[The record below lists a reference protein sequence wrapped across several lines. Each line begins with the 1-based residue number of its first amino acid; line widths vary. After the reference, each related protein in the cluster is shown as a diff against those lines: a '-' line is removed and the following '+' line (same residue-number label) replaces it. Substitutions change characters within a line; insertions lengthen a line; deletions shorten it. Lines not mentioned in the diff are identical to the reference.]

1 MMSVDE
7 LIDSLD
13 GKKRNSILW
22 VNKETKKSIIKRFTI
37 LRRYFSKL
45 FIQIKVFMN
54 SERIKSMRQ
63 KYK

>member
-1 MMSVDE
+1 MSVDE